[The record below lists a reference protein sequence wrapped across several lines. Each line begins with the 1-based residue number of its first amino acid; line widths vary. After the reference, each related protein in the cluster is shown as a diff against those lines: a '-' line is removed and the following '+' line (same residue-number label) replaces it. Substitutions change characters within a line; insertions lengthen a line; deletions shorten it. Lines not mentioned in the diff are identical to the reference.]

1 MIQMTLSL
9 LTSRSTPLD
18 ATQTSRIPVASPIET
33 ASVYARS
40 DLVDVS
46 ETAQDAGIPYKMAI
60 TGELYD
66 RLQRC
71 YPGDPYENEVALWDV
86 LWLGEFE
93 RTINMLVS
101 AFTFMAAIPSKNGG
115 NECIRLRYVA
125 GDPAVIEM
133 I

>member
-9 LTSRSTPLD
+9 LTSRATPPN
-18 ATQTSRIPVASPIET
+18 ATQTSRLPAASPIET

-46 ETAQDAGIPYKMAI
+46 ATAQDVGIPYKMAV

-71 YPGDPYENEVALWDV
+71 HPGDPYENEVVLWDV
-86 LWLGEFE
+86 LWVGEFE
-93 RTINMLVS
+93 RTLNILVS
-101 AFTFMAAIPSKNGG
+101 AFVFIATIPSTNGG

-125 GDPAVIEM
+125 GDP
-133 I
+133 